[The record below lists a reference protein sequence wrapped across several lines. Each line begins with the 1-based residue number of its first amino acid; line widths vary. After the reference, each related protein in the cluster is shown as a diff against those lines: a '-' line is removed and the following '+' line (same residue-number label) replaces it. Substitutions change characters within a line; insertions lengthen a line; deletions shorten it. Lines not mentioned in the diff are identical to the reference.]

1 MKNFYKLVIFSLLL
15 WGALPLGAAEPVE
28 PRLVVNII
36 IDGLRNDY
44 ISRFESNIGKTGIKR
59 LQNGGTT
66 FRSASYDFAQT
77 NASAGL
83 ATIVTGANPSSH
95 GVISSS
101 WKDFT
106 TNETV
111 RIEEDKKFDGLGS
124 DDENRGRVSALKL
137 MVSTIGDQLK
147 RYRPNSRSLSI
158 AVNPSNAVI
167 AGGRLADA
175 AYWFDTLKG
184 KWLTSSYYMERVPE
198 WFKNYNNSTSY
209 GTYSGQVWAT
219 LLDSKRYI
227 SNRQTVI
234 QSDSSSK
241 SFISQLFA
249 QRQSRDFAEVMAT
262 PFGTEM
268 IFDLVKKTVI
278 FEDLG
283 RDNVPDMLTVVVE
296 PFGRI
301 AQKYGADSRELE
313 DALYRLDVAI
323 GDLLSFLDI
332 QVGEGKVLVMM
343 TSSRGMSDRVVED
356 DKSLSG
362 YFNTL
367 QFKAII
373 NGFLSAQLGPGE
385 WVTYYNDRQLYL
397 NRREIY
403 AKGLKLADVQNMA
416 AGFAIQCR
424 GVANAV
430 TATALQ
436 NSGFPNGV
444 MRKIQNSYFPRTSG
458 DLVINLLPGWI
469 DDTDGVVADSGS
481 AFRYDTNVPMI
492 WYGWQIGTGVTVT
505 REVDMCD
512 VAATLA
518 AILKIPIPESATGNA
533 IKEIIEF

>member
-1 MKNFYKLVIFSLLL
+1 MKFFRKLVLFSLLL
-15 WGALPLGAAEPVE
+15 WGASPLGAAEPE
-28 PRLVVNII
+28 PRLVVNIV
-36 IDGLRNDY
+36 IDGMRSDY
-44 ISRFESNIGKTGIKR
+44 LSRFESNIGKTGIKR
-59 LQNGGTT
+59 LQDRGVT
-66 FRSASYDFAQT
+66 FSSAGYDFAQT
-77 NASAGL
+77 NTAAGI

-111 RIEEDKKFDGLGS
+111 RIEDDKNFNGLGS
-124 DDENRGRVSALKL
+124 DDENRGRVSARKL
-137 MVSTIGDQLK
+137 VVSTIGDQLK
-147 RYRPNSRSLSI
+147 RYRPNSRSMSI
-158 AVNPSNAVI
+158 AVNASNAVI
-167 AGGRLADA
+167 AGGRMADA

-184 KWLTSSYYMERVPE
+184 KWQTSSYYMERLPE
-198 WFKNYNNSTSY
+198 WCRNYNASTSY
-209 GTYSGQVWAT
+209 NTYTTQVWAT
-219 LLDSKRYI
+219 LLNSKRYI

-234 QSDSSSK
+234 QSDSASK

-249 QRQSRDFAEVMAT
+249 QRQNRNYAELMAT
-262 PFGTEM
+262 PFATEM
-268 IFDLVKKTVI
+268 IFDFVKKAVI
-278 FEDLG
+278 YEDLG
-283 RDNVPDMLTVVVE
+283 RDEVPDMLTVVLE
-296 PFGRI
+296 PFGEI
-301 AQKYGADSRELE
+301 SKKYGPDSRELE

-356 DKSLSG
+356 DKALSG
-362 YFNTL
+362 YFNSL
-367 QFKAII
+367 HFKAII

-403 AKGLKLADVQNMA
+403 AKGLKLEDVHNMV
-416 AGFAIQCR
+416 AGFAIQFR
-424 GVANAV
+424 GVSNAI

-444 MRKIQNSYFPRTSG
+444 MRKIQNGFFPRTSG
-458 DLVINLLPGWI
+458 DIYINLLPGWI
-469 DDTDGVVADSGS
+469 EDADGAVADSGS

-492 WYGWQIGTGVTVT
+492 WSGWTLTGGTTVV
-505 REVDMCD
+505 RSVDMCD

-518 AILKIPIPESATGNA
+518 AILRIPIPESASGTVIN
-533 IKEIIEF
+533 EIVK

>member
-1 MKNFYKLVIFSLLL
+1 MKIFRKLVIFSLLL
-15 WGALPLGAAEPVE
+15 WGALPLGAAETNE
-28 PRLVVNII
+28 PRLVVNIV

-44 ISRFESNIGKTGIKR
+44 VSRFESNIGKTGIKR
-59 LQNGGTT
+59 LQSGGMT
-66 FRSASYDFAQT
+66 FCSAGYDFAQT
-77 NASAGL
+77 NTSAGI

-95 GVISSS
+95 GVVSSS

-111 RIEEDKKFDGLGS
+111 QIEEDKNFDGLGS
-124 DDENRGRVSALKL
+124 DDENRGRVSARKL

-147 RYRPNSRSLSI
+147 RYRPNSRSVSI

-198 WFKNYNNSTSY
+198 WFKTYNNSTSY
-209 GTYSGQVWAT
+209 ETYSGQVWAT

-249 QRQSRDFAEVMAT
+249 QRQSRDYAEVMAT

-278 FEDLG
+278 YEDLG

-301 AQKYGADSRELE
+301 AQKYGTDSRELE

-332 QVGEGKVLVMM
+332 QLGEGKVLVVL

-424 GVANAV
+424 GVANVV

-458 DLVINLLPGWI
+458 DLAINLLPGWI
-469 DDTDGVVADSGS
+469 DDTDGGVADSGS

-492 WYGWQIGTGVTVT
+492 WCGWQIPKGVTVT

-518 AILKIPIPESATGNA
+518 AILKIPVPESATGNT